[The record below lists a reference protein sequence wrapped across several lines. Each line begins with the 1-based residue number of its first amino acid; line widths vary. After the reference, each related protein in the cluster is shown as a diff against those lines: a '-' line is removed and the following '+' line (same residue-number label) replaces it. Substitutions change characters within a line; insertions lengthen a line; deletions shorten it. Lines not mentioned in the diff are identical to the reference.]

1 MIELF
6 INPDEGA
13 WGMNIKRNHQKTKWE
28 NLSTHEK
35 NKIINCLRHTLAK
48 GNRLVSE
55 KRFAIP
61 NCIP

>member
-35 NKIINCLRHTLAK
+35 KQNNQLPQLL
-48 GNRLVSE
+48 GNSTQ
-55 KRFAIP
+55 KR
-61 NCIP
+61 

>member
-13 WGMNIKRNHQKTKWE
+13 GDLHIKRNHQKTKWE

-35 NKIINCLRHTLAK
+35 NKIINCLNFWATVLK
-48 GNRLVSE
+48 KDKINIGYG
-55 KRFAIP
+55 
-61 NCIP
+61 